1 MTMPGSFRAQ
11 LRLPQMAGSR
21 LTDALIKG
29 MGAEPLEETA
39 QGTRLAHTF
48 GRIAVET
55 QASGLDISLDADDR
69 TSLAY
74 LQLSISHR
82 LQSLEKGIEL
92 PWDSDNRPGMLLPY
106 FRKMQ
111 VVSTQD
117 LTPSMRR
124 VRLAGEDLERFSRN
138 GLHMRLLFPPAGS
151 TSPSWPQ
158 IGRNGD
164 AVWPDDENRPVAR
177 VYTIRTIDVAAG
189 LIDVDMVLHEGDAY
203 PGAGWA
209 ARAKPGD
216 IVGMTGP
223 GGGEAPHTATLVLL
237 GDETALP
244 AIGRILEG
252 LPKETNAIV
261 RIEIASEEEKQP
273 LSTRATLDLEWLVRG
288 NAEAGTTTLLEDAVK
303 ALDIKGDD
311 PDLFVWAGCEFSA
324 FKSIRSH
331 LRKELRL
338 PNRQHLV
345 VSYWRRGVAG
355 VH

>member
-111 VVSTQD
+111 VVSTHN

-151 TSPSWPQ
+151 ASPSWPQ

-223 GGGEAPHTATLVLL
+223 GGAKPRTPPRWCFWAMKPPCPPSAAFWKDCRRRRTPSCASRSPVRRRSSRFP
-237 GDETALP
+237 P
-244 AIGRILEG
+244 ARHSIWNGSCAAMQRLE
-252 LPKETNAIV
+252 
-261 RIEIASEEEKQP
+261 
-273 LSTRATLDLEWLVRG
+273 
-288 NAEAGTTTLLEDAVK
+288 
-303 ALDIKGDD
+303 
-311 PDLFVWAGCEFSA
+311 
-324 FKSIRSH
+324 
-331 LRKELRL
+331 
-338 PNRQHLV
+338 
-345 VSYWRRGVAG
+345 RRRFW
-355 VH
+355 